1 MRCSHLN
8 RALCAGEIMSKFR
21 LIFLFLLPVIIVG
34 KEYYPRYQE
43 EQQLEELKTQFQ
55 ELLFDEDEKVRV
67 TSIKV
72 EENVIVLRVH
82 ISNVELSAK
91 NKAMIARNSQ
101 EMLPTKI
108 CNSLKLSAWLS
119 QGKWVSVDVVAN
131 NAKPVTNVRVTND
144 SCT

>member
-1 MRCSHLN
+1 M
-8 RALCAGEIMSKFR
+8 
-21 LIFLFLLPVIIVG
+21 
-34 KEYYPRYQE
+34 
-43 EQQLEELKTQFQ
+43 EELKTQFQ

-72 EENVIVLRVH
+72 EENVIALRVH

>member
-1 MRCSHLN
+1 
-8 RALCAGEIMSKFR
+8 MSKFR
-21 LIFLFLLPVIIVG
+21 LIFLSLLPVIIVG

-43 EQQLEELKTQFQ
+43 EEQMEELKEQFQ

-72 EENVIVLRVH
+72 EENVIALRAH
-82 ISNVELSAK
+82 ISNVELSAE
-91 NKAMIARNSQ
+91 NKAMIAQNSQ
-101 EMLPTKI
+101 KILPTKI
-108 CNSLKLSAWLS
+108 CNSVKLSTWLS

-131 NAKPVTNVRVTND
+131 GSNPVTNVRITND

>member
-1 MRCSHLN
+1 M
-8 RALCAGEIMSKFR
+8 
-21 LIFLFLLPVIIVG
+21 LPVIIVG

-43 EQQLEELKTQFQ
+43 EEQMEELKEQFQ

-72 EENVIVLRVH
+72 EENVIALRAH

-91 NKAMIARNSQ
+91 NKAMIAQNSQ
-101 EMLPTKI
+101 KILPTKI
-108 CNSLKLSAWLS
+108 CNSVKLSTWLS

-131 NAKPVTNVRVTND
+131 GSNPVTNVRVTND